1 MSHTSGPWSSEMF
14 AVGDMAETQY
24 ISQDENYYKD
34 DQIYICLI
42 AGHELK
48 HPQNNKRKDKRCF
61 LTEESVANARLIAA
75 APELLETLK
84 DISVWLTAPAT
95 DKATIDYWKQ
105 KVSTVI
111 TKATGVKR

>member
-1 MSHTSGPWSSEMF
+1 MTHTPCPWTATQSVDF
-14 AVGDMAETQY
+14 PDGQTVITNPKGTRIIAVIDQ
-24 ISQDENYYKD
+24 SDEV
-34 DQIYICLI
+34 
-42 AGHELK
+42 
-48 HPQNNKRKDKRCF
+48 DKVNTC
-61 LTEESVANARLIAA
+61 LIAA

-111 TKATGVKR
+111 TKATGEK